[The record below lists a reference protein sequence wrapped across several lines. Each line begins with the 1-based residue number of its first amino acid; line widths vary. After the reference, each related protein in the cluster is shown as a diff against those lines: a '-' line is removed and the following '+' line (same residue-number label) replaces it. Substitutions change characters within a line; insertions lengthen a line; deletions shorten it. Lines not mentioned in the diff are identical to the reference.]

1 MLSPHWKTA
10 FAMTDK
16 ALLQFTKRERRGT
29 DRRKRGRPAVEL
41 RGEIRMGRK
50 AWPILIG
57 DLPGSGA
64 LVFTNSAPP
73 VGSAVELWIED
84 FGAIP
89 VEVVH
94 SSRRLCGLVLLNP
107 AAHRADLMFWL
118 RQKLRTKASEQPKD
132 RRTPVFHCADIAE
145 LASYRARHDST
156 I

>member
-1 MLSPHWKTA
+1 
-10 FAMTDK
+10 MTDK
-16 ALLQFTKRERRGT
+16 ALLSFTKRERRGT
-29 DRRKRGRPAVEL
+29 DRRKKRRPVVEL

-50 AWPILIG
+50 AWPVLIG

-94 SSRRLCGLVLLNP
+94 SSRRLCGLVLSNP

-132 RRTPVFHCADIAE
+132 RRTPVFYCADIAE
-145 LASYRARHDST
+145 LASYRAERNTSV
-156 I
+156 